1 MIIASRNP
9 NRIDVPAATGHSRV
23 LDSGRRAGH
32 NRHIDGIHSPDARFG
47 ERLSRARYTLP
58 RPGLEAAVALML
70 LALAASAFIPAT
82 RLELHTS
89 GDEVAFETTATL
101 ISTIAAVLFFDR
113 FWHHLRRRDL
123 LLAVGLAVNA
133 ASNLGAGLL
142 LANDVELAG
151 RTIAWFVLAGR
162 LAAWGVIATAALT
175 PDRVLAR
182 PSHTTTR
189 TAVRCAAAF
198 AGLSILAVLLSTHSV
213 ASEGG
218 EGGPLGST
226 TAMLPVQILLVALT
240 SASALALH
248 RESCRERDST
258 TRLLTLAC
266 AFAAVAALANCA
278 DPSFYGSHEGVG
290 DVLRLG
296 WLVTLFAAVCVEWS
310 LDERRAALNAL
321 ARERRRM
328 AADVHDLIMQDLS
341 FALANAR
348 ALSESAADP
357 TGANDPVRTTHASTV
372 VSAGERALA
381 GARDVV
387 NALDGRDTRPIAQTI
402 EASVRAAARH
412 TPLRF
417 DAARVSS
424 EAHADEPTREA
435 LVHIA
440 REAVTNAVKHAGANA
455 IEVVL
460 EHAGQW
466 RLTVRDDGR
475 GFDEVPA
482 THAPVG
488 GFGLGSMR
496 ECAHVLGG
504 AVHVG
509 STVEAGTTVEAVLP

>member
-9 NRIDVPAATGHSRV
+9 HRIDGSAAARKPYV
-23 LDSGRRAGH
+23 LADSQEH
-32 NRHIDGIHSPDARFG
+32 VNGIHPPDVRLRDRLARL
-47 ERLSRARYTLP
+47 RRTLP
-58 RPGLEAAVALML
+58 GPGLEVAVALGL

-82 RLELHTS
+82 RLELRTS

-101 ISTIAAVLFFDR
+101 ISTIAALLFFDR

-123 LLAVGLAVNA
+123 LLAGGLAVNA

-142 LANDVELAG
+142 LANDVEIG
-151 RTIAWFVLAGR
+151 GHTVAWVVLGGR

-175 PDRVLAR
+175 SDRVIAR
-182 PSHTTTR
+182 PSNTTTR

-198 AGLSILAVLLSTHSV
+198 GVLSILVVLLSAHSV
-213 ASEGG
+213 GPEGG
-218 EGGPLGST
+218 EGGPLGSA

-248 RESCRERDST
+248 RESRRERDST

-266 AFAAVAALANCA
+266 AFAATAALANCA

-296 WLVTLFAAVCVEWS
+296 WLATLFASVCVEWS
-310 LDERRAALNAL
+310 LDERRAARNAL

-348 ALSESAADP
+348 ALSDDPADP
-357 TGANDPVRTTHASTV
+357 ASAGDQARATHADTV

-381 GARDVV
+381 GARNVV
-387 NALDGRDTRPIAQTI
+387 SALDGYDTRPIAQTI
-402 EASVRAAARH
+402 EANVRAAARH

-424 EAHADEPTREA
+424 SARADEPTREA

-440 REAVTNAVKHAGANA
+440 REAVTNAVKHARANA

-460 EHAGQW
+460 EHADQW

-475 GFDEVPA
+475 GFNEVPA
-482 THAPVG
+482 TNATVG
-488 GFGLGSMR
+488 GFGLVSMR
-496 ECAHVLGG
+496 ECAHLLGG

-509 STVEAGTTVEAVLP
+509 STTGAGTTVEAVLP